1 MMTFAEYSPFFDDHG
16 SRLLIMKNL
25 IIAVFLLFPLA
36 AMSQDDYDSGSYWT
50 VTGVDTKPGHFDDYM
65 TDLNNIWQKSLD
77 MMKADGKVL
86 SYRVFGNVNGR
97 DGEPDLWLFVEWK
110 SAADMLDTPKEYFDA
125 NAAKLFGS
133 IDKSTDANIKRGD
146 LRTIGSNTLLR
157 ELSFK

>member
-1 MMTFAEYSPFFDDHG
+1 
-16 SRLLIMKNL
+16 MKNL
-25 IIAVFLLFPLA
+25 LIAVFLLFPLA
-36 AMSQDDYDSGSYWT
+36 AMAQDDYDSGSYWT

-97 DGEPDLWLFVEWK
+97 ADEPDLWLFVEWK

-133 IDKSTDANIKRGD
+133 VDKSTDANIKRGD

>member
-1 MMTFAEYSPFFDDHG
+1 M
-16 SRLLIMKNL
+16 MKNL

-36 AMSQDDYDSGSYWT
+36 AMAQDDYDSGSYWT